1 MVERAINKEILN
13 SINEF
18 IKEIKKHYNITTIIL
33 FGSYAKGTENEDSD
47 IDIAV
52 ISDDFEDIYECM
64 ANLMGMTWDIDAR
77 IEPHPIKKKDFDYY
91 DKIIAMDS
99 YNIRNLKRFCDS
111 EKIVKLLAKDVADP
125 WYTNDFE
132 TCYNDI
138 QKGLL
143 ILLKEYEDAKRI
155 ED

>member
-13 SINEF
+13 SINKF

-77 IEPHPIKKKDFDYY
+77 IEPHPIKKKDFDEESDYFI
-91 DKIIAMDS
+91 KEVINTGI
-99 YNIRNLKRFCDS
+99 K
-111 EKIVKLLAKDVADP
+111 VA
-125 WYTNDFE
+125 
-132 TCYNDI
+132 
-138 QKGLL
+138 
-143 ILLKEYEDAKRI
+143 
-155 ED
+155 

>member
-33 FGSYAKGTENEDSD
+33 FDSYAKGTENEDSD

-52 ISDDFEDIYECM
+52 ISDDFEDIYEYM

-77 IEPHPIKKKDFDYY
+77 IEPHPIKKKDFDEESDYFI
-91 DKIIAMDS
+91 KEVINTGI
-99 YNIRNLKRFCDS
+99 K
-111 EKIVKLLAKDVADP
+111 VA
-125 WYTNDFE
+125 
-132 TCYNDI
+132 
-138 QKGLL
+138 
-143 ILLKEYEDAKRI
+143 
-155 ED
+155 